1 MSQGNDQVFQLS
13 LTEIAFTISFILLLL
28 LGYLVYREQSER
40 LAAQEALAKVQK
52 VEKAIETLNDAKAAL
67 AVGLAGAGAS
77 NPEDVIT
84 KLVAVEDVR
93 AERDQLKQQVQ
104 DLDAKLTALGELRE
118 RLTKTAQADHPQ
130 ATREEVESALALKDQ
145 IIKELNAVDHE
156 SKSPT
161 QPALPG
167 SSLSPVGQPQRPAS
181 ASLVPVRD
189 LQVKDPLGRVKQA
202 IATTN
207 EFKRGLKSELN
218 REMKPGNEVQTVKE
232 VVAAAKSFG
241 ELSKSSQSPELIK
254 KENSDLRGQ
263 VAFLKNRLDARGG
276 RDFPP
281 CWADQNGK
289 VEFLF
294 SIETKPNAISV
305 APGWPQ
311 AREADARALPDID
324 AVLAASPYSI
334 EEFLKRVQGI
344 FNWSKRHDPECRHY
358 VYLKSSIP
366 DAVQSDRVRLQVEGV
381 FYKLEMIR

>member
-1 MSQGNDQVFQLS
+1 VSQGNDQVFQLS

-40 LAAQEALAKVQK
+40 LAAQEALAKVQQ

-67 AVGLAGAGAS
+67 AAGLTGAGAS
-77 NPEDVIT
+77 NPEEVIT
-84 KLVAVEDVR
+84 KLVAVEDIR
-93 AERDQLKQQVQ
+93 IERDQLKQQVQ
-104 DLDAKLTALGELRE
+104 DLDAKLTALVELRE
-118 RLTKTAQADHPQ
+118 RLAKTAQVDHPQ
-130 ATREEVESALALKDQ
+130 ATKEEVESALALKDQ
-145 IIKELNAVDHE
+145 IMKELNAVDQE
-156 SKSPT
+156 NKRPKP
-161 QPALPG
+161 PALPV
-167 SSLSPVGQPQRPAS
+167 SSFAPASQPQRPAS
-181 ASLVPVRD
+181 APPVPVRD
-189 LQVKDPLGRVKQA
+189 PLGQVKQA
-202 IATTN
+202 ITTTN

-218 REMKPGNEVQTVKE
+218 REMKSGNEVQTVKE

-241 ELSKSSQSPELIK
+241 ELAKASQSPELIK

-263 VAFLKNRLDARGG
+263 VAFLKNKLDARGG

-305 APGWPQ
+305 VPGWPQ
-311 AREADARALPDID
+311 ARETDARALPDMEV
-324 AVLAASPYSI
+324 VLTASPYTI
-334 EEFLKRVQGI
+334 EEFIKKVQGI

-358 VYLKSSIP
+358 VYLKSAIP
-366 DAVQSDRVRLQVEGV
+366 DAVQSDRVRLQIEGV